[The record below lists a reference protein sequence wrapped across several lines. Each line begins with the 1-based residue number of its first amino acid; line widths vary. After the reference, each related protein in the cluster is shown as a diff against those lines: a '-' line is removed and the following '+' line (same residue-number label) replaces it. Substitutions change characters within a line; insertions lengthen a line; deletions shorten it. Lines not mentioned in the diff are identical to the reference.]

1 MNAIPT
7 RSCTV
12 WADRLAARDIEAILD
27 VAEGWSTDAR
37 LHVLSPY
44 AEDDVDD
51 DLSSEHPWSTE
62 WTGVAV
68 VVHGA
73 AIVVPIVGEW
83 PFGPD
88 RHADDIDLS
97 DVTAADLV
105 RALRSITIEE
115 ADIDDAGRRFSAHD
129 ASMQRIL
136 DVMLAHVQSDPQ
148 FASIVEE
155 CDDGMGE
162 LLCEMGMDEHGL
174 PVLLMESGTN
184 HYDVDVPHPA
194 RLALSRM
201 EPLCL
206 TARSLGMDIGT
217 ERVNAVVLTPVR
229 SMESLETLTGTPIDT
244 IEIMRILRKHATDLA
259 AAGIPAYDIQQEQP
273 A

>member
-1 MNAIPT
+1 MTTFQT

-27 VAEGWSTDAR
+27 VAEAWSTDAR

-44 AEDDVDD
+44 ANDDVVD

-62 WTGVAV
+62 WTGVAI

-73 AIVVPIVGEW
+73 AIVVPVIGEW

-88 RHADDIDLS
+88 RHADDVDFSSL
-97 DVTAADLV
+97 TAADLLK
-105 RALRSITIEE
+105 ALQAITIEE
-115 ADIDDAGRRFSAHD
+115 ADIEDAGRRFSAHD

-136 DVMLAHVQSDPQ
+136 DIMLAHAQSDPR
-148 FASIVEE
+148 FAPIIET

-162 LLCEMGMDEHGL
+162 LLCEIGMDEHGL
-174 PVLLMESGTN
+174 PVLFMESDFDQ
-184 HYDVDVPHPA
+184 YDIDVEHSA
-194 RLALSRM
+194 RLALSRA

-206 TARSLGMDIGT
+206 TAHSKGMDLGE
-217 ERVNAVVLTPVR
+217 ERVHAVVLTPVR
-229 SMESLETLTGTPIDT
+229 SMESLETMTGTPIDT
-244 IEIMRILRKHATDLA
+244 IEIIRILRTHAAALA
-259 AAGIPAYDIQQEQP
+259 AAGIPAYDAEQEQS

>member
-1 MNAIPT
+1 MTTIPT

-12 WADRLAARDIEAILD
+12 WADRLTARDIEAILG
-27 VAEGWSTDAR
+27 VAESWSDDVR

-44 AEDDVDD
+44 RDDDVDD
-51 DLSSEHPWSTE
+51 ELSSEHPWSTE
-62 WTGVAV
+62 WTGVAI

-73 AIVVPIVGEW
+73 AVLVPVVGEW

-88 RHADDIDLS
+88 RHADDVDFS
-97 DVTAADLV
+97 SVTATDLLT
-105 RALRSITIEE
+105 ALQAITIEE

-136 DVMLAHVQSDPQ
+136 DVMLAHAHSDAR
-148 FASIVEE
+148 FAPIIER

-174 PVLLMESGTN
+174 PVLFMESDCDQ
-184 HYDVDVPHPA
+184 YDIDVEHSA
-194 RLALSRM
+194 RLALSRA

-206 TARSLGMDIGT
+206 TAKSMGMDLGD
-217 ERVNAVVLTPVR
+217 ERVHAVVLTPVR
-229 SMESLETLTGTPIDT
+229 SMESLETMNGTPIDT
-244 IEIMRILRKHATDLA
+244 IEIIRILRFHASALA
-259 AAGIPAYDIQQEQP
+259 AAGIPAYDEPQEQP